1 MSEPAEA
8 VALPFS
14 PGPEER
20 AKSRGKILAVDDEP
34 NILRSYRRILGSAGF
49 AVEAANSGQ
58 EARDRLGREAYDA
71 VLSDVIMPGMDGVE
85 VLRLAHERDPDL
97 PVVLISGL
105 QDLST
110 ALRAID
116 HGVLRYLNKP
126 FEPDKLVQVIE
137 HAVRV
142 HQQARLKREALAVC
156 SAMPTLG
163 GTSLSSTRAF
173 ERALGTVFMVFQ
185 PVVSMSQQRIV
196 AYEALMRT
204 RDPEL
209 SNPGAMLAAAEQL
222 HRVTDLGR
230 SIREK
235 CASAAADLGSGQSML
250 VNLHPSELLD
260 EALFEGSSPL
270 AGIAKRVVLEI
281 TERARLEEVDDLQE
295 RTRRLRQLGFRLAV
309 DDIGSGYAGLNSF
322 AQLNPE
328 VVKLDMAL
336 VRGIEREPT
345 KRKVVG
351 SLVELSK
358 SLGVKVIGEG
368 VETPAERDALVTLG
382 CDLLQGYYFARPA
395 PFFIAVEPSRFRER
409 G

>member
-1 MSEPAEA
+1 MSELAK
-8 VALPFS
+8 ALVLPL
-14 PGPEER
+14 GPEER
-20 AKSRGKILAVDDEP
+20 PRPKGRILAVDDEP

-49 AVEAANSGQ
+49 TVESANSGQ
-58 EARDRLGREAYDA
+58 EARDRLDGEEFDA
-71 VLSDVIMPGMDGVE
+71 VLTDVIMPGLDGVE
-85 VLRLAHERDPDL
+85 VLRLAHEHDPDL

-126 FEPDKLVQVIE
+126 FEPEKLVQVIE
-137 HAVRV
+137 HAVLV
-142 HQQARLKREALAVC
+142 YQQARLKREALAVC
-156 SAMPTLG
+156 SAMPALG
-163 GTSLSSTRAF
+163 GSRISTTRAF
-173 ERALGTVFMVFQ
+173 ERALGSLFMVFQ
-185 PVVSMSQQRIV
+185 PVVSMSLRRIV

-204 RDPEL
+204 RDAEL
-209 SNPGAMLAAAEQL
+209 PHPGAMLAAAEQL
-222 HRVTDLGR
+222 DRVNDLGR
-230 SIREK
+230 SIRAK
-235 CASAAADLGSGQSML
+235 CATAASDLAPGQTLL

-260 EALFEGSSPL
+260 ETLFEEDSPL
-270 AGIAKRVVLEI
+270 ASIAGRVVLEI

-309 DDIGSGYAGLNSF
+309 DDIGSGYAGLNSI

-336 VRGIEREPT
+336 VRGIEREST

-351 SLVELSK
+351 SLVELSN

-368 VETPAERDALVTLG
+368 VETPAERDTLVSLG
-382 CDLLQGYYFARPA
+382 CDLLQGYHFARPA
-395 PFFIAVEPSRFRER
+395 PTFVAVEPKGFQPAS
-409 G
+409 

>member
-1 MSEPAEA
+1 M
-8 VALPFS
+8 
-14 PGPEER
+14 GKR
-20 AKSRGKILAVDDEP
+20 KILAVDDEP

-58 EARDRLGREAYDA
+58 EARERLGREAYDA

-126 FEPDKLVQVIE
+126 FDSDKLVQVIE

-156 SAMPTLG
+156 SAMPALG
-163 GTSLSSTRAF
+163 GTRLATTRAF

-185 PVVSMSQQRIV
+185 PVVSMSLQRIV

-204 RDPEL
+204 RDSEL

-222 HRVTDLGR
+222 HRVVDLGR

-235 CASAAADLGSGQSML
+235 CASAAANLGPGQSML

-309 DDIGSGYAGLNSF
+309 DDIGSGYAGLNSI

-358 SLGVKVIGEG
+358 SLGIKVIGEG
-368 VETPAERDALVTLG
+368 VETQAECDALVTLG
-382 CDLLQGYYFARPA
+382 CDLLQGYHFARPA
-395 PFFIAVEPSRFRER
+395 PSFIAVEPPRFQGPR
-409 G
+409 